1 MKGLFVLL
9 FAFAVAQQ
17 SYGNDAPSSSYNAAP
32 ADNGYSQPAAPAPRS
47 DYAQPAPRDNGPNW
61 FQRAG
66 SSIAGAWQNSV
77 DAVNNGVRA
86 SVDAVAN
93 GVRATDQAVL
103 GGIRR
108 AANFLDKSW
117 DALRLRFNGLRCR
130 VMGGVREF
138 WDESKQ
144 GWSRLTDEMNEFVD
158 ASKANLREGVEFTFD
173 RVSNTWRALRADA
186 AIAVNFL
193 DAKWDALKA
202 RFAGLRCRVRSGVRE
217 FFDAS
222 RQEWTRMTTEME
234 QFVDASK
241 ANLREG
247 VEFTFD
253 KASNTWSA
261 IQSSVKLSI
270 NFLDK
275 KWDALKLRFSRLRCR
290 VRSGVKEFFDASSQQ
305 WVRFTAD
312 MENFVVASKQNLR
325 EGAEFTWDVTSDA
338 WKEVTGSVT
347 AAINWGEARWAGLR
361 RRFAGLRCRVKGGV
375 REFFDASK
383 QAWTRF
389 DNDLSTFADAT
400 KAAFTEGV
408 EWVFDSATNT
418 WRSVEASAS
427 RVVDWADAFWAR
439 LRNRFSGLRCRV
451 RSGVREFFDASKQTW
466 ARMDADMERF
476 VDGTKANFREGVE
489 WSFDLVSNTW
499 KAVETL
505 NKQAINILDAK
516 WNSLRMRFYTLK
528 FRVQGG
534 VRQFFDASANAWVRL
549 TAEMEEFADAS
560 KANFREGVT
569 WTFDQV
575 SNTWKAIQSD
585 LQAASARA
593 RQRDA
598 KNGYPVPAGP
608 VHANTYN
615 AGGAAPAP
623 KARGGYGAGSAPAP
637 RASGASSYGSSKKS
651 SSYGR

>member
-1 MKGLFVLL
+1 
-9 FAFAVAQQ
+9 
-17 SYGNDAPSSSYNAAP
+17 
-32 ADNGYSQPAAPAPRS
+32 
-47 DYAQPAPRDNGPNW
+47 
-61 FQRAG
+61 
-66 SSIAGAWQNSV
+66 
-77 DAVNNGVRA
+77 
-86 SVDAVAN
+86 VAN
-93 GVRATDQAVL
+93 GVRATDRAIAT
-103 GGIRR
+103 GIRR
-108 AANFLDKSW
+108 SVDFLDRSW
-117 DALRLRFNGLRCR
+117 DALRLRFHGIRCR

-144 GWSRLTDEMNEFVD
+144 GWTRLTDEMNEFVE

-173 RVSNTWRALRADA
+173 RVSNTWRAIRADA

-193 DAKWDALKA
+193 DARWDALKA
-202 RFAGLRCRVRSGVRE
+202 RFRGLRCRVRSGVRQFYDE
-217 FFDAS
+217 A
-222 RQEWTRMTTEME
+222 RQDWVRMTTEME

-253 KASNTWSA
+253 AASNTWSA
-261 IQSSVKLSI
+261 IQASVKLSI
-270 NFLDK
+270 DFLDK

-290 VRSGVKEFFDASSQQ
+290 VRSGVKEFFHASSQQ

-312 MENFVVASKQNLR
+312 MEQFVVASKQTLR
-325 EGAEFTWDVTSDA
+325 EGAEFTWDVASDA
-338 WKEVTGSVT
+338 WKEVKVDVQV
-347 AAINWGEARWAGLR
+347 AINWGEARWARLR
-361 RRFAGLRCRVKGGV
+361 QRFAGLRCRVKGGV

-389 DNDLSTFADAT
+389 DNDLITFADAT

-427 RVVDWADAFWAR
+427 LVINWADAFWAR
-439 LRNRFSGLRCRV
+439 LRTRFSGLRCRV
-451 RSGVREFFDASKQTW
+451 RSGVREFYDASKQTW
-466 ARMDADMERF
+466 TRVDADMERF
-476 VDGTKANFREGVE
+476 IDATKANFREGVE

-499 KAVETL
+499 KAVEIL
-505 NKQAINILDAK
+505 NKQAITLLDAK
-516 WNSLRMRFYTLK
+516 YNSLRMRFYSLK

-549 TAEMEEFADAS
+549 TAEMEEFADVS

-569 WTFDQV
+569 WVFDRV
-575 SNTWKAIQSD
+575 SNSWKAIQAD
-585 LQAASARA
+585 LQAASAAA

-598 KNGYPVPAGP
+598 KNGYSVPAGP
-608 VHANTYN
+608 VRANTYN

-623 KARGGYGAGSAPAP
+623 SSSYGAAPAAPAVGYGASRSAPAAGGYNSAPAP
-637 RASGASSYGSSKKS
+637 RAAGASSYGATKKS